1 VDGYAAISVRVEVGA
16 SDIQHNGG
24 PGNQAGSE
32 GVVEK
37 PVRHFSANLHHPQLS
52 DFRLQERAKKLAAWD
67 TYRACMVQ
75 AVATSSE
82 YWQLAHCEYCSC
94 IVLVSLVHQHT
105 QPLYYYVHSRAI
117 RM

>member
-1 VDGYAAISVRVEVGA
+1 MQFCALVIEVQPPPCYCDHGTEA
-16 SDIQHNGG
+16 RAEHKT
-24 PGNQAGSE
+24 
-32 GVVEK
+32 K

-82 YWQLAHCEYCSC
+82 YWQLAHCEYRSC
-94 IVLVSLVHQHT
+94 IVLVSPVHQHT
-105 QPLYYYVHSRAI
+105 QPLYFYVHSRAI